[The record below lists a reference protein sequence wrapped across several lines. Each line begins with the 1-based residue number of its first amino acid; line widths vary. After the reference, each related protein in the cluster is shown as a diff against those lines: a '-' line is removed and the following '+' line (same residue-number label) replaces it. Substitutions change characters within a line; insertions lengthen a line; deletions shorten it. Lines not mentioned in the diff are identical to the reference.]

1 MTEIQVIAHLNIKPG
16 KIDEFKTLAHSCIE
30 MVKQKDKGTLQ
41 YDWYFN
47 ENNTVCIVHE
57 RYINA
62 EAGLQHIA
70 NLGELVVALFELCD
84 MSFDI
89 FGSPTQ
95 ELKNALEGMNIT
107 YYEFAAGI
115 N

>member
-1 MTEIQVIAHLNIKPG
+1 MKEIQVIAHLKIKPG
-16 KIDEFKTLAHSCIE
+16 RIDEFKELAQSCIE

-41 YDWYFN
+41 YDWYYN
-47 ENNTVCIVHE
+47 EDNTVCIVQE

-70 NLGELVVALFELCD
+70 NLGDLVVGLFELCD
-84 MSFDI
+84 LSFDI
-89 FGSPTQ
+89 FGTPTP
-95 ELKNALEGMNIT
+95 ELKNALEGMDIT